1 MEQFLNFKILEIG
14 KFSLSVYHL
23 IGLSVLIIATSI
35 VLWALKKSIY
45 RSNRFNEGKKYA
57 LFQIIKYV
65 LFVLAVLFGLN
76 FFGVDITV
84 FVAGSAALLVGLGL
98 GVQNLFNDF
107 ISGIIILV
115 DSTVKVGDVIEVGGV
130 VGRVMHIEL
139 RTTTIMTRDDTYIIL
154 PNSTITGN
162 QLSNWTHQNL
172 TSRFDVKIGVD
183 YGSDLDVVMKILKG
197 VASEHP
203 MVHEKP
209 EPRARLE
216 DFGNSSVD
224 FRLFFWSDEVFR
236 IESIKGEI
244 RIAIWRK
251 FKEHG
256 ITIPFPQRTLH
267 FANAPQ
273 APQPGGEA

>member
-23 IGLSVLIIATSI
+23 IGVSLLVIATSI
-35 VLWALKKSIY
+35 LLWALKKSIY

-57 LFQIIKYV
+57 FYQIIKYV
-65 LFVLAVLFGLN
+65 LFVLVVLLGLN
-76 FFGVDITV
+76 FLGVDITV

-115 DSTVKVGDVIEVGGV
+115 DSTVKVGDVIDVNGV
-130 VGRVMHIEL
+130 VGRVTHIEL
-139 RTTTIMTRDDTYIIL
+139 RTTTILTRNDTYMIL
-154 PNSTITGN
+154 PNSYITGN
-162 QLSNWTHQNL
+162 QLSNWTHEHL
-172 TSRFDVKIGVD
+172 TSRFDVTVGVD
-183 YGSDLDVVMKILKG
+183 YSSDIDAVMNILKEAAG
-197 VASEHP
+197 EHP
-203 MVHEKP
+203 MVKQKP
-209 EPRARLE
+209 EPRVRLE
-216 DFGNSSVD
+216 NYGDSSID

-236 IESIKGEI
+236 IENIKSEI

-251 FKEHG
+251 FKAHG
-256 ITIPFPQRTLH
+256 VTIPFPQRTLH

-273 APQPGGEA
+273 APGQGEE

>member
-14 KFSLSVYHL
+14 KFSFSVYHL

-57 LFQIIKYV
+57 LYQIVKYV
-65 LFVLAVLFGLN
+65 LFVLAILFGLD

-84 FVAGSAALLVGLGL
+84 FIAGSAALLVGLGL

-107 ISGIIILV
+107 ISGIIILI
-115 DSTVKVGDVIEVGGV
+115 DSTVKVGDVIDVNGI
-130 VGRVMHIEL
+130 VGRVTHIEL
-139 RTTTIMTRDDTYIIL
+139 RTTTIMTRDDTYVIL
-154 PNSTITGN
+154 PNSYITGN
-162 QLSNWTHQNL
+162 QLSNWTHEHI
-172 TSRFDVKIGVD
+172 TSRFDINVGVD
-183 YGSDLDVVMKILKG
+183 YASDIDVVMNILKE
-197 VASEHP
+197 AANEHP
-203 MVHEKP
+203 MVKQKP
-209 EPRARLE
+209 EPRVRLE
-216 DFGNSSVD
+216 NYGDSSVD

-236 IESIKGEI
+236 IENIKSEI

-251 FKEHG
+251 FKAHG
-256 ITIPFPQRTLH
+256 VTIPFPQRTLH

-273 APQPGGEA
+273 APGPGEE

>member
-23 IGLSVLIIATSI
+23 IGVSLLVIATSI
-35 VLWALKKSIY
+35 LLWALKKSIY

-57 LFQIIKYV
+57 FYQIIKYM
-65 LFVLAVLFGLN
+65 LFVLVVLLGLN
-76 FFGVDITV
+76 FLGVDITV

-115 DSTVKVGDVIEVGGV
+115 DSTVKVGDVIDVNGI
-130 VGRVMHIEL
+130 VGRVTHIEL
-139 RTTTIMTRDDTYIIL
+139 RTTTILTRNDTYMIL
-154 PNSTITGN
+154 PNSYITGN
-162 QLSNWTHQNL
+162 QLSNWTHEHI
-172 TSRFDVKIGVD
+172 TSRFDVTVGVD
-183 YGSDLDVVMKILKG
+183 YSSDIDVVMNILKE
-197 VASEHP
+197 AAREHP
-203 MVHEKP
+203 MVKQKP
-209 EPRARLE
+209 EPRVRLE
-216 DFGNSSVD
+216 NYGDSSID

-236 IESIKGEI
+236 IENIKSEI

-251 FKEHG
+251 FKAHG
-256 ITIPFPQRTLH
+256 VTIPFPQRTLH

-273 APQPGGEA
+273 APGPGEE